1 MKPIVVLV
9 ATVLAVACTHGVG
22 SKAGGSGG
30 TQTAQDE
37 TALAE
42 ALTGRVAGEPQ
53 DCIRAAE
60 LAGNQTFGRGVILFR
75 SRTNDVL
82 YVNRP
87 PGGCAGLDFGRA
99 IKIQAP
105 STRLCRG
112 DLITVFDPLTGAQ
125 YGSCGLGAFT
135 PYRRAY

>member
-1 MKPIVVLV
+1 MKTVIMLV
-9 ATVLAVACTHGVG
+9 ATVVAMGCTHGVG

-37 TALAE
+37 NALAE
-42 ALTGRVAGEPQ
+42 ALAGRVAGEPQ
-53 DCIRAAE
+53 DCISAPE

-75 SRTNDVL
+75 SRTNDVV

-87 PGGCAGLDFGRA
+87 PGGCAGIDFGRA
-99 IKIQAP
+99 IKVQAP

-112 DLITVFDPLTGAQ
+112 DLIIVFDPLTGAQ
-125 YGSCGLGAFT
+125 YGSCGLGEFT
-135 PYRRAY
+135 PYRRAH